1 MVADLICLLHRHLL
15 LERVGTLALSY
26 VGPLLPPDT
35 EVRGLDCRLAL
46 LFWSAR
52 AAVIRIWRAHHRYW
66 QRRVLQNLCDLR
78 YRCHN
83 TVRSVETI
91 RLLLMV

>member
-46 LFWSAR
+46 
-52 AAVIRIWRAHHRYW
+52 
-66 QRRVLQNLCDLR
+66 
-78 YRCHN
+78 
-83 TVRSVETI
+83 
-91 RLLLMV
+91 